1 MSLAGPWP
9 DVLDDEAYVGKVG
22 VVLRDRD
29 QGPASARGV
38 LGTHL
43 PNGGPGRPN
52 GVVVAEPYNRDE
64 DGLQDRVGDLGEG
77 DKVHNAPPEGVSS
90 RTAGPAAP

>member
-1 MSLAGPWP
+1 MAGPWP
-9 DVLDDEAYVGKVG
+9 DVLDDEAYVGKVR
-22 VVLRDRD
+22 VVLRYRD
-29 QGPASARGV
+29 QGPATARGV